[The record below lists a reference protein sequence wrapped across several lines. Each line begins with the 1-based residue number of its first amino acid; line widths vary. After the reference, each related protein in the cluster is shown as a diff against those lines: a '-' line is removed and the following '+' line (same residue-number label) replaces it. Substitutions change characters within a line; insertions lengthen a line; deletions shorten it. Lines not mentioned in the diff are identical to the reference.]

1 MLLFGYASGAE
12 PAVLLLGW
20 HDYFD
25 TNPVIPVIAA
35 VATDHGGTVVRAP
48 ALGTDP
54 DFVAVLILGLTKSK
68 LKETPSRCVHKAN
81 IVKMTPANVAPTVS
95 VMRVMVGGSSGSTG
109 GGGAAGTAG
118 ADILVAYFLG
128 EFFGGLPFLRP
139 RIGGL
144 DFVAVS

>member
-1 MLLFGYASGAE
+1 M
-12 PAVLLLGW
+12 
-20 HDYFD
+20 
-25 TNPVIPVIAA
+25 
-35 VATDHGGTVVRAP
+35 
-48 ALGTDP
+48 
-54 DFVAVLILGLTKSK
+54 
-68 LKETPSRCVHKAN
+68 HKAN

-144 DFVAVS
+144 DFVAVSWGDVVAGAATGVSDGVLVEAGGAGGGGAGGGGDGGNGNGLGSRGGGGGVGGLLTSSMGGAGLDAGLM